1 MVLSA
6 MYLNNIEN
14 FGTELETTF
23 QKHDSQE
30 FLIFKYLETCQISIN
45 DKIHT

>member
-23 QKHDSQE
+23 QKYSQE
-30 FLIFKYLETCQISIN
+30 FLIFKHLETCQISIN
-45 DKIHT
+45 DKMHT